1 MSSSFPLPFFIVV
14 AVAFLLLTFA
24 RSKSKR
30 GTGFCAADYE
40 AKPLLSNWEIAALA
54 ELQRDMP
61 AGFYACPQVR
71 LADMLSV
78 EKIDRSRFRASLNR
92 VAAKSADFAI
102 IDERGRVAPIIELD
116 DRSHHRQDRQ
126 RRDSEVNAV
135 LRHSGISVLRVKPRT
150 RLNVR
155 TRLASTHLAAG

>member
-1 MSSSFPLPFFIVV
+1 MSSSFPLPLIIVV

-24 RSKSKR
+24 RSESKR
-30 GTGFCAADYE
+30 GTGFCATDYE
-40 AKPLLSNWEIAALA
+40 AKPLLSGWEIAALA

-78 EKIDRSRFRASLNR
+78 ETSDRSRFRASLNR
-92 VAAKSADFAI
+92 IAARSVDFAI
-102 IDERGRVAPIIELD
+102 IDERGRVALVIELD
-116 DRSHHRQDRQ
+116 DRSHDRQDRQ

-135 LRHSGISVLRVKPRT
+135 LRHSGIPVLRVKSRT
-150 RLNVR
+150 KLNVR
-155 TRLASTHLAAG
+155 AHLASTHVAAG